1 MYFFLSMMS
10 AAVILRYKQR
20 GELFLRT
27 KLQEAKK
34 KKKEKEILIQHLSSF
49 LVTNKGSG
57 LYEKSTIN

>member
-1 MYFFLSMMS
+1 MMS

-34 KKKEKEILIQHLSSF
+34 KKKKKR
-49 LVTNKGSG
+49 KGNSN
-57 LYEKSTIN
+57 SAP